1 VPIAA
6 PPKGTL
12 ASQGAI
18 AAAKVAP
25 AALINPARPPA
36 LPPKVNFNDQIQVA
50 LKTNVN
56 RDGVMYRPLHWEY
69 VEYDMY
75 RRPTF
80 FNPLATDAA
89 FRYFY
94 NGAYQTVFVPAG
106 GRVLIDMVEA
116 AVFPFTVAAG
126 DLISV
131 GSFLGG
137 AWIPPVDW
145 VGPPPADFVPFTPV
159 TYSAVPVN
167 FSNAGQTVMVDQ
179 VTRVGHDDMLPQ
191 GQQDILMLN
200 DSTLARGDVLPGPEG
215 GPPEILVSQTQP
227 LPGVGQWD
235 NGQQYINT
243 AVEKPVSSG
252 NSHLPWVI
260 GGLAAVLALLGGVA
274 AWVWKHPRGDHAST
288 GAPAMADALT
298 GPLES
303 YSPADE
309 PPNGHGDYPPASPP
323 SPDVASSGSDM
334 WRRPPFS

>member
-1 VPIAA
+1 M
-6 PPKGTL
+6 
-12 ASQGAI
+12 
-18 AAAKVAP
+18 
-25 AALINPARPPA
+25 INPARPPA
-36 LPPKVNFNDQIQVA
+36 LPAKVNFNDQIQSA
-50 LKTNVN
+50 IKFNVN
-56 RDGVMYRPLHWEY
+56 RDGVMYRPQHWDY

-106 GRVLIDMVEA
+106 GRVLINMVEA

-145 VGPPPADFVPFTPV
+145 VGPPPADFVPFAPV

-179 VTRVGHDDMLPQ
+179 VTRVGHDDTLPQ
-191 GQQDILMLN
+191 GLQDILMLN

-252 NSHLPWVI
+252 TNHLPWVI

-274 AWVWKHPRGDHAST
+274 AWVWKHPQGAHAST
-288 GAPAMADALT
+288 DAPAMAEALT

-303 YSPADE
+303 YSPTDE
-309 PPNGHGDYPPASPP
+309 PPNAHGDYPQTSQP
-323 SPDVASSGSDM
+323 SPDVASSAPDM
-334 WRRPPFS
+334 WRRPPIG